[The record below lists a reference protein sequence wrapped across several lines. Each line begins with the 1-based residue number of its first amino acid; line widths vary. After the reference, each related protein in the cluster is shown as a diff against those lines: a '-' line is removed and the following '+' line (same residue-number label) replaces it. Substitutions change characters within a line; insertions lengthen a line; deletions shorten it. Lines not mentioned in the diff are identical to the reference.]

1 MGKTNLSYTTRA
13 QKHYHMRAQRVKKFE
28 KLLLEI
34 EPEIAADERY
44 FRECEISELTKQE
57 VLNMR
62 KRQRQ
67 HINKQNMRQFYKKKI
82 RINSD

>member
-1 MGKTNLSYTTRA
+1 MSKTNLNYTSISLKQYRIRT
-13 QKHYHMRAQRVKKFE
+13 QRVKKFE

-34 EPEIAADERY
+34 EPEIVADERY
-44 FRECEISELTKQE
+44 FRECEMSELTKQE
-57 VLNMR
+57 VLDMR